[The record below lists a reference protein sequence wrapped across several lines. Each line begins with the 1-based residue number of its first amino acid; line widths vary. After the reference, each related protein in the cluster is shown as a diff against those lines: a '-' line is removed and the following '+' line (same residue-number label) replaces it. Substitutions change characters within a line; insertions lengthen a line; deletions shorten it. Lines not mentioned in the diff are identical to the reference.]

1 MEARTEA
8 LERRLADLESR
19 VFGRSAVE
27 RKAADGIDLARS
39 TSLAEDIAELRAVLD
54 GAGRSAERVAFAD
67 RYAEVKEGLDA
78 SPWDWRAKMELVL
91 ASEDEVRRNV
101 DLVQEIEGLRESI
114 SAAALDKLPEW
125 RAKADALDAKQRA
138 AAAFVSGFHA
148 QVNELLAE
156 YNAFVSA
163 VSQKFVLW
171 DESLA
176 ACQRQVER

>member
-1 MEARTEA
+1 MAGRAES
-8 LERRLADLESR
+8 LERRIAELESR

-27 RKAADGIDLARS
+27 RKAADGVDLVRA
-39 TSLAEDIAELRAVLD
+39 TSLAEDIAALRAALD
-54 GAGRSAERVAFAD
+54 GAGRGAERAAFAN
-67 RYAEVKEGLDA
+67 RYAVVKEALDA

-148 QVNELLAE
+148 RVNELLAE
-156 YNAFVSA
+156 YNVFVST